1 MSLPIDRTPTI
12 AVVVDTESDP
22 AFAPSSATLVGQP
35 GHGRDDDALAQGQQP
50 GEHGQHGLV
59 AHSHG
64 STAGAD
70 GPVPDASRAAR
81 RVSFDPADFAVPTG
95 REEEWRFTPL
105 ERLRGLHDGSAVPGG
120 KVEVEVDAAPEVVV
134 ETVGRADARLGT
146 TGTPGDRVAALAW
159 ASFDAATV
167 VTVPREAVASRPS
180 VVTVTGTGAAAAAHG
195 HLLVRAEPLSSA
207 VVVLDFR
214 GSATYADNV
223 EVSLGDGSKLTLV
236 AVHDWADDAV
246 HVSQHSARIGRD
258 ATYKSIIVTT
268 GGTAVRVSPSARFD
282 GPGGAVEMVGL
293 YFADAGQYLEHRL
306 FVDHAVP
313 HCRSDVT
320 YKGALQGAD
329 AHTVWVGD
337 VLIRAAA
344 EGTETYEL
352 NRNLV
357 LTEGARA
364 DSVPNLEIETGEIVG
379 AGHASATGRF
389 DDEQLFYLQSRGIP
403 EDQAR
408 RLVVRGF
415 FAELVARIGVPE
427 IEERLIAAIEAE
439 LEGAL
444 PTDRPAAGLVGSM

>member
-1 MSLPIDRTPTI
+1 MSLPIDPTPTI
-12 AVVVDTESDP
+12 AVVVDTASDP

-35 GHGRDDDALAQGQQP
+35 GHGRDDDALAR
-50 GEHGQHGLV
+50 GEGQHGLV

-64 STAGAD
+64 STTGAE

-81 RVSFDPADFAVPTG
+81 RASFDPDDFVVPTG
-95 REEEWRFTPL
+95 REEDWRFTPL

-120 KVEVEVDAAPEVVV
+120 KVEVDVDAAPEVRV

-146 TGTPGDRVAALAW
+146 TGAPGDRVAALAW

-167 VTVPREAVASRPS
+167 VTVPREALASRPT
-180 VVTVTGTGAAAAAHG
+180 VVTVTGTGADAAAHG
-195 HLLVRAEPLSSA
+195 HLRQRHPEPLSSA

-223 EVSLGDGSKLTLV
+223 EVSLGDGSQLTLV

-258 ATYKSIIVTT
+258 ATYKSIVVTT
-268 GGTAVRVSPSARFD
+268 GGTVVRVSPSARFD

-293 YFADAGQYLEHRL
+293 YFADEGQYLEHRL

-313 HCRSDVT
+313 NCRSDVA

-329 AHTVWVGD
+329 AHTVWIGD

-357 LTEGARA
+357 LTQGARA

-379 AGHASATGRF
+379 AGHASTTGRF

-444 PTDRPAAGLVGSM
+444 PTDAAGRLVVGA